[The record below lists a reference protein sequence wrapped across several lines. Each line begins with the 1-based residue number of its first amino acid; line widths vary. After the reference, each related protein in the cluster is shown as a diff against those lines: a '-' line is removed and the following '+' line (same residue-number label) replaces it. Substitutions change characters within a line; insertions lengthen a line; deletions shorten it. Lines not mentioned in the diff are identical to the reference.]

1 MRTRIFDSIYG
12 EVKLRENYEVDDC
25 CVRLDVYTGD
35 NYDDWAGEI
44 CCDINDDDAIEKAL
58 DEIFPF

>member
-12 EVKLRENYEVDDC
+12 EVKLQENYDVDDC

-35 NYDDWAGEI
+35 NFDCWAGEI
-44 CCDINDDDAIEKAL
+44 ECDINDDEAIEKAL
-58 DEIFPF
+58 DDVFPF